1 MAAITIC
8 SDFGALE
15 KVRSTAKL
23 DRRYRDFPY
32 TTCLHSRHSC
42 TVSPAISVPTK
53 IVHFTDMILINMIS
67 LYKSQGG
74 QFFLAFPQFLPTT
87 PSPQT
92 VLTALLPS
100 PFSAS
105 FSHPWFLIRD
115 WSHSLGLHPS
125 IFPQVTKQELKNQH
139 PCLYFQSI
147 PYQIYIVKD
156 KTMLSSKFQN
166 DSCSRLL
173 SSGDHTVNQETL
185 SSRYGIQ
192 IKDFIVCYLTVI

>member
-74 QFFLAFPQFLPTT
+74 AVLFSFSLVPTHHPLPADSADSLASLSFLCLIFSSLVPDKRLEPFTGSPSLYLPPGNKTR
-87 PSPQT
+87 
-92 VLTALLPS
+92 AEE
-100 PFSAS
+100 SAS
-105 FSHPWFLIRD
+105 LSV
-115 WSHSLGLHPS
+115 
-125 IFPQVTKQELKNQH
+125 FPKHT
-139 PCLYFQSI
+139 I
-147 PYQIYIVKD
+147 PNIYSERPNHAFK
-156 KTMLSSKFQN
+156 
-166 DSCSRLL
+166 
-173 SSGDHTVNQETL
+173 
-185 SSRYGIQ
+185 
-192 IKDFIVCYLTVI
+192 